1 MRDLE
6 YKALALSRVNLKV
19 YTPKEKKEQR

>member
-19 YTPKEKKEQR
+19 YTPKEKKEKK